1 MKLFLI
7 FHGRFP
13 SEKAAALFAAKSAE
27 AFAREGITVELLVP
41 RRLGRDSKDAHTYY
55 ALEKNFVV
63 KHLPVLDVFAI
74 PLLRPIAFWIS
85 FATFSLATFIYL
97 IFKAGK
103 DDIIY
108 SNETL
113 PLVVLNPFFKKTL
126 YEVHDFPEKNLWFYR
141 ALFGG
146 VQHLLSTNSWKSR
159 MLTERFSIPP
169 EKIFVEPNAVDVG
182 MFAIPETKQQARIT
196 LGIPK
201 EGLVAVY
208 TGHLYSW
215 KGVDTLASAA
225 SLLPNVAVYFVG
237 GTLQD
242 VKHFTSLWGHHENIH
257 IVGHR
262 PHTEIPLWQRAAD
275 VLVLPNTAKEEISA
289 HYTSPMKLFEYMASG
304 TPIVASNLPS
314 IREIAEGRAT
324 LIEPDSPQALA
335 HGLRA
340 IFEGSAGEKEAA
352 AASAWIGEHTWQ
364 KRAARI
370 LARIKI

>member
-13 SEKAAALFAAKSAE
+13 SEKAAPLFAAKSAE

-41 RRLGRDSKDAHTYY
+41 RRLGRDPQDAHTYY
-55 ALEKNFVV
+55 ALERNFSVH
-63 KHLPVLDVFAI
+63 HLPVLDVFGI
-74 PLLRPIAFWIS
+74 PLPRPIAFWIS
-85 FATFSLATFIYL
+85 FVTFSLYAFIYL
-97 IFKAGK
+97 IFKARK
-103 DDIIY
+103 DDSIY

-113 PLVVLNPFFKKTL
+113 PLLILNPFFKNTL
-126 YEVHDFPEKNLWFYR
+126 YEVHDFPEQNLWFYR
-141 ALFGG
+141 SLFGG
-146 VQHLLSTNSWKSR
+146 VRHLLSTNTWKAR
-159 MLTERFSIPP
+159 MLTERFGITPD
-169 EKIFVEPNAVDVG
+169 KIFVEPNAVDVS
-182 MFAIPETKQQARIT
+182 MFAIPESRAQART
-196 LGIPK
+196 ALGIPMESK
-201 EGLVAVY
+201 IAVY
-208 TGHLYSW
+208 TGHLYGW

-225 SLLPNVAVYFVG
+225 SLLPNVSVYFVG
-237 GTLQD
+237 GTVQD

-257 IVGHR
+257 MIGHR
-262 PHTEIPLWQRAAD
+262 PHKEIPLWQRAAD

-314 IREIAEGRAT
+314 IREIAECRAT
-324 LIEPDSPQALA
+324 LVEPDSPQALA

>member
-27 AFAREGITVELLVP
+27 AFAREGVRVELLVP
-41 RRLGRDSKDAHTYY
+41 RRLGRDLKDPHTYY
-55 ALEKNFVV
+55 ALDRNFSV
-63 KHLPVLDVFAI
+63 HYLPVFDVFNI
-74 PLLRPIAFWIS
+74 PLLRPVAFWIS
-85 FATFSLATFIYL
+85 FFSFSLSVFVYL
-97 IFKAGK
+97 IFKARK
-103 DDIIY
+103 TDMVY

-113 PLVVLNPFFKKTL
+113 PLVMLNPFFKNTL
-126 YEVHDFPEKNLWFYR
+126 YEVHDFPEQNLWFYR
-141 ALFGG
+141 SLFGG
-146 VQHLLSTNSWKSR
+146 VQHLLSTNTWKAR
-159 MLTERFSIPP
+159 MLTERFGIAH
-169 EKIFVEPNAVDVG
+169 EKIFVEPNAVETT
-182 MFAIPETKQQARIT
+182 MFAISESRAQARAK
-196 LGIPK
+196 LGIPV
-201 EGLVAVY
+201 EGKVVVY

-225 SLLPNVAVYFVG
+225 SLLPNVSFYFVG
-237 GTLQD
+237 GTVQD
-242 VKHFTSLWGHHENIH
+242 VKHFSCVWGHHENIH
-257 IVGHR
+257 MMGHR

-275 VLVLPNTAKEEISA
+275 ILVLPNTAKEEISA

-324 LIEPDSPQALA
+324 LVEPDSPQALA

-340 IFEGSAGEKEAA
+340 IFEGSTGSIEADAA
-352 AASAWIGEHTWQ
+352 AQWVGEHTWQ

-370 LARIKI
+370 LARIKL